1 MNAMS
6 EYSLGDACYQRYV
19 TVLTSGVTY
28 SEYSLTAF
36 IILII
41 IANESTVLSEIITS
55 GAHSCFS

>member
-6 EYSLGDACYQRYV
+6 EYSLGDACYQHYV
-19 TVLTSGVTY
+19 TLTSGVTY

-36 IILII
+36 IILPINT
-41 IANESTVLSEIITS
+41 NESTVLSEIITS